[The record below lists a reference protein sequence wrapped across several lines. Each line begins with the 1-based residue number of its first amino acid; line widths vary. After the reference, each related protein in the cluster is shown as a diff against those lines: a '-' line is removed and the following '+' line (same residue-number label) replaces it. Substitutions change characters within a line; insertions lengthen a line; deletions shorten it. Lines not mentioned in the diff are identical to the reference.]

1 MLMTV
6 IITLDDKNGY
16 TLFGKR
22 LSRDR
27 EIIKDIEKDHSRI
40 YASEYSAVLFRD
52 SEIETVSPVPDPLPD
67 EAILFLETDPV
78 PEEADTLIVY
88 RWNKK
93 YPSDSKY
100 NPEENGWKRISSTDF
115 SGYSHEKL
123 TKEVYIR

>member
-1 MLMTV
+1 MTA

-27 EIIKDIEKDHSRI
+27 EIIKDIEKDYSRI

-52 SEIETVSPVPDPLPD
+52 SGIEAVSPIPDPLPGD
-67 EAILFLETDPV
+67 AVLFLETEPI

-93 YPSDSKY
+93 YPSDRKY

-123 TKEVYIR
+123 TKEVYTR